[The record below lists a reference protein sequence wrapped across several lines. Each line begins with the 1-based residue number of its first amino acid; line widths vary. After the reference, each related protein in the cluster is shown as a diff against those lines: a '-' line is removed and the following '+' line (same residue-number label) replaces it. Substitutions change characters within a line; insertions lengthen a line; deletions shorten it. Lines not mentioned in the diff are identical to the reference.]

1 MRIIA
6 GKYRRRRLTPP
17 PDADV
22 SRPMP
27 DRVKEAVFNLL
38 RGHVEGES
46 VADLFAGVGTMG
58 LEALSRGAARVVMFE
73 KDRKIAGILRR
84 NADTLGVGDEAD
96 IACADALGAAALP
109 RCPSPLHVVFYDPP
123 YALVADPAR
132 RPRTLAQLAALV
144 QRLDPEGYAV
154 FRTPWP
160 VAQPG
165 KDPMPEAELALPGA
179 VGPETHV
186 YGSMAVH
193 LYMKAPVPTPTP
205 TSTPTSKPGPGRAGE
220 EGEAPAPA
228 SETAST
234 QGSDATPGV

>member
-38 RGHVEGES
+38 RGHIGGEN

-58 LEALSRGAARVVMFE
+58 LEALSRGAARVVMYE
-73 KDRKIAGILRR
+73 KDRKIAGVLQR

-96 IACADALGAAALP
+96 IACADALSAAALA
-109 RCPSPLHVVFYDPP
+109 RCPSPLHVAFYDPP
-123 YALVADPAR
+123 YALVADPVR
-132 RPRTLAQLAALV
+132 RPRTLGQLAAII

-160 VAQPG
+160 VTQPG
-165 KDPMPEAELALPGA
+165 KAPMPERELALPGA

-193 LYMKAPVPTPTP
+193 LYMKAPAP
-205 TSTPTSKPGPGRAGE
+205 SPGPGPG
-220 EGEAPAPA
+220 PAPA
-228 SETAST
+228 GGRGDAEAAASSP
-234 QGSDATPGV
+234 GIDAKNDS